1 MKKLLIASAVAG
13 AFVLAG
19 QPALAQGTGLTVTAG
34 IDYTEGEYG
43 VAGADN
49 WTWTYPLIV
58 KYETGPLTL
67 KANFA
72 YVNTRGV
79 NRDTGLSV
87 GSAAEEQSGIGDT
100 TLSAFY
106 TLLDPSKAGVGLD
119 LGLKVKVVTA
129 DKDKDLITTGN
140 TDYSLQADLY
150 KGFGAFTAFGTV
162 GWTSKGDIRFR
173 DRDRLLVDG
182 VTPNPTF
189 EQFLETSPDN
199 DPWYASIGGSYKL
212 TSDTSLGLA
221 YDWRQKLFDRSDD
234 ISEATLFVTHKLGKN
249 WKFQG
254 YGLTGF
260 SDASPDWGLGATVG
274 YGF

>member
-1 MKKLLIASAVAG
+1 MNKLLIAAAVASAFAFG
-13 AFVLAG
+13 ATG
-19 QPALAQGTGLTVTAG
+19 ALAQGSGLTVTAG

-43 VAGADN
+43 VGGADN

-72 YVNTRGV
+72 YVKTRGV
-79 NRDTGLSV
+79 NRETGLSV
-87 GSAAEEQSGIGDT
+87 GTAAVEQSGFGDT

-106 TLLDPSKAGVGLD
+106 TLLDPTKAGVGMD

-140 TDYSLQADLY
+140 PDYSLQADLY
-150 KGFGAFTAFGTV
+150 KGFGAVTAFGTV
-162 GWTSKGDIRFR
+162 GWTLKGDIRFL
-173 DRDRLLVDG
+173 DRDAAS
-182 VTPNPTF
+182 PTVGTF
-189 EQFLETSPDN
+189 QEIGTDN
-199 DPWYASIGGSYKL
+199 NPWYASVGASYKL

-221 YDWRQKLFDRSDD
+221 YDWRQKLFTRSKD
-234 ISEATLFVTHKLGKN
+234 ISEATLFVTHKIGKS
-249 WKFQG
+249 WKLQG

>member
-1 MKKLLIASAVAG
+1 MKKLLFATAIASAFAIGPMG
-13 AFVLAG
+13 AF
-19 QPALAQGTGLTVTAG
+19 AQGSGLTVTAG

-43 VAGADN
+43 IAGADN

-72 YVNTRGV
+72 YVKTRGV

-87 GSAAEEQSGIGDT
+87 GTTAVEQSGFGDT

-106 TLLDPSKAGVGLD
+106 SLLDPTKAGVGLD
-119 LGLKVKVVTA
+119 LGLKVKAVTA

-140 TDYSLQADLY
+140 ADYSLQADLY
-150 KGFGAFTAFGTV
+150 KGFGAFTAFGTL
-162 GWTSKGDIRFR
+162 GWTKKGDIRFR
-173 DRDRLLVDG
+173 DRNQFEADG

-189 EQFLETSPDN
+189 NQFLTANPR
-199 DPWYASIGGSYKL
+199 DPWYASVGGSYKL
-212 TSDTSLGLA
+212 TSDTSVGLA
-221 YDWRQKLFDRSDD
+221 YDWRRKLFSNTKE
-234 ISEATLFVTHKLGKN
+234 ISEATLFVTHKLGKS
-249 WKFQG
+249 WKLQG